1 MTMTRTHRIALLPG
15 DGVGPEVTLG
25 ARRVM
30 EAVTAN
36 VDLELSFEEYPV
48 GWAAVLETG
57 SPLPEATLAGC
68 HAADAVF
75 LGAVGDPA
83 ADGVEPARRPEAG
96 LLALRAA
103 LGLFTNL
110 RPLKI
115 IPALAEHSPLRR
127 DRVEGVD
134 LMIVRELAGG
144 LYYGEP
150 RELTGIGD
158 GRSARNTLSYDASE
172 VTRVA
177 EVAFRLAAGRRGRL
191 VSIDKANV
199 LETSRL
205 WREVVD
211 EVALRHPAVA
221 HEHMLVDRAAM
232 ELVLRPGQ
240 FDVILTENLFGD
252 ILSDEAAGVAGSL
265 GLLPSA
271 SLGTGTPLFE
281 PVHGSAPDLAG
292 KGLANPTAAILS
304 AAMLL
309 EHALARPDAA
319 RAIEDAVEQTFAAGV
334 RTGDLVGDTHAAV
347 GTEAF
352 TDAVVGRL
360 VGSFSSA

>member
-1 MTMTRTHRIALLPG
+1 MMPRTHRIALLPG
-15 DGVGPEVTLG
+15 DGVGPEVTLA

-30 EAVTAN
+30 ETAAAN
-36 VDLELSFEEYPV
+36 LDVELSFDDYAV
-48 GWAAVLETG
+48 GWAGVLEMG
-57 SPLPEATLAGC
+57 HPLPEATLQGA

-83 ADGVEPARRPEAG
+83 AEGVDPNRRPEAG

-103 LGLFTNL
+103 LGLYTNL
-110 RPLKI
+110 RPLKVI
-115 IPALAEHSPLRR
+115 SALADTSPLRR
-127 DRVEGVD
+127 ERVEGVD

-144 LYYGEP
+144 LYYGQP
-150 RELTGIGD
+150 RELTGTGE
-158 GRSARNTLSYDASE
+158 ARAALNTLRYDASE

-177 EVAFRLAAGRRGRL
+177 EVAFRLAAARRGRL

-211 EVALRHPAVA
+211 EVALGHPGV
-221 HEHMLVDRAAM
+221 EYGHMLVDRAAM

-292 KGLANPTAAILS
+292 QGVANPTAAILS
-304 AAMLL
+304 AAMLM
-309 EHALARPDAA
+309 EHALNLPAAA
-319 RAIEDAVEQTFAAGV
+319 RAIEEAVDATFAAGT
-334 RTGDLVGDTHAAV
+334 RTGDLRGDAGAAV

-352 TDAVVGRL
+352 TDAVVARL
-360 VGSFSSA
+360 DGSFSSA